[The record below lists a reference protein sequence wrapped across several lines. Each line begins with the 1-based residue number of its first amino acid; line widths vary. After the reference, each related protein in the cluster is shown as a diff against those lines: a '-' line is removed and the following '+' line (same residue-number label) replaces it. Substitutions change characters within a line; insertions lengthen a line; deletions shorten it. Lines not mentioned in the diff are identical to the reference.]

1 MDSTIRMM
9 VSVII
14 PVYNEEKTITDCLKS
29 LSEQSYSDMEI
40 IVVDDGSNDNSKLK
54 IKSFNLTQDK
64 KAKLP
69 FKKKNLILLS
79 QSHQG
84 PGSAR
89 NYAATY
95 ARGEILVFVDADMTF
110 HKDFIKKLTEPI
122 ISKQTRGTFTR
133 AEYVSNWD
141 NVWARLW
148 NYNNGIPDR
157 SRIPK
162 DYPDQSP
169 VFRAILK
176 SEFGKVGGFD
186 DIGFTDDWTLSRK
199 LGYTATVAHGAI
211 CYHTNPDSLKEVYLH
226 SRWIGKN
233 EFISGTIS
241 RRVINL
247 FRFNPITA
255 FILGIIKM
263 IRYKELRFLI
273 FSFVYNQAIFQS
285 IILSFAK
292 EPKSK

>member
-1 MDSTIRMM
+1 MM

-14 PVYNEEKTITDCLKS
+14 PVYNEANTITDCLSS
-29 LSEQSYSDMEI
+29 LSSQRLSSMEV
-40 IVVDDGSNDNSKLK
+40 IVVDDGSLDASIHK
-54 IKSFNLTQDK
+54 IKSFDSLLPKADRQDRQSKLLLKNINLT
-64 KAKLP
+64 
-69 FKKKNLILLS
+69 LLK
-79 QSHQG
+79 QSHKG
-84 PGSAR
+84 PGKAR
-89 NYAATY
+89 NYGASR

-110 HKDFIKKLTEPI
+110 DRDFIKKLTEPI
-122 ISKQTRGTFTR
+122 ISKQTKGTFTR

-141 NVWARLW
+141 NTWARLW

-162 DYPDQSP
+162 DYPDKSP

-176 SEFGKVGGFD
+176 SEFDKVGGFD

-199 LGYTATVAHGAI
+199 LGYTATVAQGAI

-241 RRVINL
+241 RKVINL